1 MYRKKNTMCKL
12 RHMNR
17 QSVTPNQPH
26 AFRHFPHSLIAKI
39 LTHTIVHNPA
49 IHMEQWDTYKNHRTH
64 IHTLAK
70 TLRHWNVLLRPQACV
85 VKLPAC
91 LSEFPH
97 VLKSKV
103 QGHGGP
109 VLSPYHLKPMQ
120 FMIQGQWW
128 SIFLKEAK
136 GATGHFKLNGNPTNS
151 HGGGLDLYSF
161 QSVPGS
167 GSLLPDSGK
176 FILV

>member
-1 MYRKKNTMCKL
+1 MLQELGIRYFPQVFSVNIFLHFCANADKTSTSKMWHNGFMYRKKNTMCKL

-26 AFRHFPHSLIAKI
+26 AFRRFPCSLIAKI

-85 VKLPAC
+85 FKLPAC
-91 LSEFPH
+91 WSEFPH

-103 QGHGGP
+103 MG
-109 VLSPYHLKPMQ
+109 VQ
-120 FMIQGQWW
+120 FCHPTTW
-128 SIFLKEAK
+128 SRCSSWSKD
-136 GATGHFKLNGNPTNS
+136 NGDPS
-151 HGGGLDLYSF
+151 SW
-161 QSVPGS
+161 
-167 GSLLPDSGK
+167 K
-176 FILV
+176 